1 MKQHMLVAAFASL
14 AACGSG
20 DTVEMENASVGEV
33 AQEMRK
39 ADPGQSFVNPGK

>member
-1 MKQHMLVAAFASL
+1 MNRHILVVAL
-14 AACGSG
+14 ACLSACGSG

-39 ADPGQSFVNPGK
+39 ADADGSFVNPGR